1 MAQKRKAQDAF
12 GQSNGQLSAF
22 AAARLAK
29 QAKAAAPASS
39 LASHAQQRREEIE
52 QQLNATALAS
62 VPYDGHH
69 DLASADSEPEEAEV
83 TISVTTKPAV
93 TLSPSTTFT
102 SGGKIDELIDGSIEA
117 TLRNNHSIVCVG
129 EYDLEV
135 QKGLVTVYG
144 ATLHPDSGT
153 QRIYAP
159 STHAL
164 PRIIARRNGTKL
176 RVSHVKSTIA
186 KLAKLSP
193 LFRNIWTKNDQLNQS
208 FRLLRSAAG
217 DELQRSL
224 TTLEIDKS
232 TETAIS
238 RLTNDAQSTARLVRI
253 MAIGAKSSGKSTF
266 NRILCNALSTKQ
278 SARKVLYLDLDPG
291 QPEFG
296 PPGQVSLVEVSA
308 PMWGPSFTHT
318 ASAEQTHYKFL
329 RSHTL
334 AATSFK
340 DDAEHYVACAKELI
354 RHADRRQTIIV
365 NACGW
370 VSGLGAS
377 VTRELADV
385 LSISHIALLEPLDTS
400 LVESLHGACPDA
412 SFLSLTRQSVRPS
425 SRTPAELRSMQ
436 TMAYFHAR
444 PDHPAEHTRWS
455 SKVISTW
462 RPWIVQYDGPDA
474 PLRAIVSCGQQP
486 HPDFLAEVL
495 DGSLVALVQVETSLN
510 GDTLSWTQTNAR
522 ETAEGVAIQRTMGGL
537 PYLPPRPS
545 GTSLTLDPHN
555 SSCLGLT
562 LVRGIDASQRTLHLL
577 TPLADH
583 TMASLLDSKQLVLVG
598 GSFDP
603 PEWALLEDVY
613 AGEGNAKGDAS
624 LQDRP
629 WVSRRERVGI
639 EGAVWRLR
647 HPPMAGDVR

>member
-1 MAQKRKAQDAF
+1 MAQKRKAHDAF
-12 GQSNGQLSAF
+12 GQSNGQLSAV

-29 QAKAAAPASS
+29 QAKATSAP
-39 LASHAQQRREEIE
+39 ASHAQQRREEIE
-52 QQLNATALAS
+52 QQLNATAVACL
-62 VPYDGHH
+62 PYDGRH
-69 DLASADSEPEEAEV
+69 DYVSSDSEPEEAEV
-83 TISVTTKPAV
+83 TISAAANPIPAPS
-93 TLSPSTTFT
+93 SPATFT
-102 SGGKIDELIDGSIEA
+102 SDGKVDELADGSMEA
-117 TLRNNHSIVCVG
+117 TLRNNHSILCVG

-176 RVSHVKSTIA
+176 RISHVKSSIA

-193 LFRNIWTKNDQLNQS
+193 LFRNIWTKNDQPNHS
-208 FRLLRSAAG
+208 FKLLRSATS

-224 TTLEIDKS
+224 TTLEIDKP

-238 RLTNDAQSTARLVRI
+238 RLTNDAQSTARLVHI

-266 NRILCNALSTKQ
+266 NRILCNALSTTQ

-296 PPGQVSLVEVSA
+296 PPGQISLVEVSA
-308 PMWGPSFTHT
+308 PMLGPSFTHT
-318 ASAEQTHYKFL
+318 ASTEQTLYKIL
-329 RSHTL
+329 RSNTL

-340 DDAEHYVACAKELI
+340 DDARNYVSCAKELI
-354 RHADRRQTIIV
+354 RHADRRQTLIV

-377 VTRELADV
+377 VTRELADA
-385 LSISHIALLEPLDTS
+385 LSISHLALLEPLDAS
-400 LVESLHGACPDA
+400 LVESLRDACPDA
-412 SFLSLTRQSVRPS
+412 SFLPLARQTVRPS

-455 SKVISTW
+455 SKGISAW
-462 RPWIVQYDGPDA
+462 RSWIVQYDGSDA
-474 PLRAIVSCGQQP
+474 SLRAIVSYGQQP

-495 DGSLVALVQVETSLN
+495 DGSLVALVQVETSPN
-510 GDTLSWTQTNAR
+510 DDTLPLTQADRGTTSKATGVERTN
-522 ETAEGVAIQRTMGGL
+522 QGL
-537 PYLPPRPS
+537 PYLPSTPS
-545 GTSLTLDPHN
+545 GTSPTLDSHN
-555 SSCLGLT
+555 SSCLGLA
-562 LVRGIDASQRTLHLL
+562 LVRGIDILQRTLHLL

-583 TMASLLDSKQLVLVG
+583 AVASLLDSKQLVLVRG
-598 GSFDP
+598 NFDP
-603 PEWALLEDVY
+603 PEWALLEDLY
-613 AGEGNAKGDAS
+613 ANEERAKGDAS

-629 WVSRRERVGI
+629 WVNRRERVGI

-647 HPPMAGDVR
+647 HPPMAGDAR